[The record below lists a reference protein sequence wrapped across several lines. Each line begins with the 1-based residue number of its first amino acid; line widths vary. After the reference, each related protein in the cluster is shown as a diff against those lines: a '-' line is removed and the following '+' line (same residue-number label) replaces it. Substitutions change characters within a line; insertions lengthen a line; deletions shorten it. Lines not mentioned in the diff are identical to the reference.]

1 MFPLKDNIPLSR
13 LPLVTIA
20 LVALDLIAYALAI
33 RHGGSFLGG
42 PSKAVA
48 TRNGAIPF
56 ELTHPGGRCLFG
68 PFSEHGRPAGGAV
81 ACLPHPQSRVIEN
94 VGPQPATWLT
104 VLSSL
109 ALHRSF
115 VSLLADALALAIFG
129 PNVEDACGRLRFL
142 CFYALGAVLALA
154 LQVLLTPNSPFPV
167 FGACGAVG
175 AVLGA
180 YVLLYPRARVI
191 TLAPV
196 PFVATI
202 LALPAVALV
211 AVWLLVQVWFGAV
224 GLAGVD
230 HGWLGWLL
238 TSEAMI
244 HGSWLVGFL
253 AVLATTI
260 AGALLIRPFASS
272 SRRAAKAHRT
282 PHQPVY

>member
-20 LVALDLIAYALAI
+20 LVALDVVVYLLSI
-33 RHGGSFLGG
+33 RHGGSFFGG

-56 ELTHPGGRCLFG
+56 ELTHSGGHCAFV

-81 ACLPHPQSRVIEN
+81 VCLPHPQSRVVEN
-94 VGPQPATWLT
+94 VGHQPATWQT
-104 VLSSL
+104 VFSSL
-109 ALHRSF
+109 VLHRSF
-115 VSLLADALALAIFG
+115 VSLLADVLALAIFG

-142 CFYALGAVLALA
+142 CFYVLGAVVALG
-154 LQVLLTPNSPFPV
+154 LQVLLAPDSAFPV

-230 HGWLGWLL
+230 HGWRGWLL
-238 TSEAMI
+238 LPEEITR
-244 HGSWLVGFL
+244 GSWLVGLL
-253 AVLATTI
+253 AVLAAAI

-272 SRRAAKAHRT
+272 TRRAAKAHRT

>member
-20 LVALDLIAYALAI
+20 LVAIELVAYALSL
-33 RHGGSFLGG
+33 RHGGSFFDG

-56 ELTHPGGRCLFG
+56 ELTHPGGRCI
-68 PFSEHGRPAGGAV
+68 SGRLEVQGHPASSV
-81 ACLPHPQSRVIEN
+81 IACLPHPQSSSI
-94 VGPQPATWLT
+94 GHQPATWQT
-104 VLSSL
+104 VFSSL
-109 ALHRSF
+109 VLHGSF
-115 VSLLADALALAIFG
+115 ASLLADVLALAIFG

-142 CFYALGAVLALA
+142 CFYVLGGGVAVA
-154 LQVLLTPNSPFPV
+154 LQVLLAPNSPFPV

-180 YVLLYPRARVI
+180 YALLYPRARVI

-202 LALPAVALV
+202 LALPAALLI
-211 AVWLLVQVWFGAV
+211 AAWLLVQVWFGAV
-224 GLAGVD
+224 GLAGPD
-230 HGWLGWLL
+230 HGWLGVVLL
-238 TSEAMI
+238 TGRV
-244 HGSWLVGFL
+244 HGNWLVGLL
-253 AVLATTI
+253 AVLAATI
-260 AGALLIRPFASS
+260 AGALLIRAFASS
-272 SRRAAKAHRT
+272 SRRDAKALRT

>member
-1 MFPLKDNIPLSR
+1 LFPLKDNIPLSR

-20 LVALDLIAYALAI
+20 LVALDLVVYVLSI
-33 RHGGSFLGG
+33 RHGGSFFGG

-56 ELTHPGGRCLFG
+56 ELTHSGGRCAFV
-68 PFSEHGRPAGGAV
+68 PSSEQGRPAGSVAV
-81 ACLPHPQSRVIEN
+81 CVPHPQSRLIEQIRY
-94 VGPQPATWLT
+94 QPPTWQT
-104 VLSSL
+104 VFSSL

-115 VSLLADALALAIFG
+115 ASLLADALALAIFG

-142 CFYALGAVLALA
+142 CFYALGTIVALA
-154 LQVLLTPNSPFPV
+154 LQVLLAPNSPFPL
-167 FGACGAVG
+167 FGACGGVG

-202 LALPAVALV
+202 LALPAVLLG

-230 HGWLGWLL
+230 HAWRGSLVF
-238 TSEAMI
+238 SDEMMR
-244 HGSWLVGFL
+244 GSWLVGFVG
-253 AVLATTI
+253 VLGATI

-272 SRRAAKAHRT
+272 TRRAAKAHRT